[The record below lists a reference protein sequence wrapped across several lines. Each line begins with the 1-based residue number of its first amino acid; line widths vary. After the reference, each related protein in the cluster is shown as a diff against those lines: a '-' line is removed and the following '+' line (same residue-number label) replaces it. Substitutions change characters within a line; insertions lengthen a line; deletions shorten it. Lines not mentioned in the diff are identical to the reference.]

1 MPRINLI
8 SNNRLFY
15 IITFMLMLVL
25 TILPLILYV
34 VLYIFPHLSIRYY
47 LIDNIYYIIFIIPI
61 TMFFFTARLNYYTLK
76 IDSYIIDIKVF
87 RTGLMTILGIYSP
100 KDYIDISHEMFNG
113 FSFYN
118 RPFSFNTTLMIKI
131 IKDND
136 KIIVKRF
143 NLSFISKKEILRIS
157 KVLNQ
162 IIAKNS

>member
-1 MPRINLI
+1 
-8 SNNRLFY
+8 
-15 IITFMLMLVL
+15 
-25 TILPLILYV
+25 
-34 VLYIFPHLSIRYY
+34 
-47 LIDNIYYIIFIIPI
+47 
-61 TMFFFTARLNYYTLK
+61 MFFFTARLNYYTLK

>member
-1 MPRINLI
+1 MKKLLINNQKTANYLNFLMFFYILLFIVLPLQLSVLVPNSIFGTFFSDYKLLGLFTFVPVLLFFYTGVFYNLI
-8 SNNRLFY
+8 
-15 IITFMLMLVL
+15 
-25 TILPLILYV
+25 
-34 VLYIFPHLSIRYY
+34 
-47 LIDNIYYIIFIIPI
+47 
-61 TMFFFTARLNYYTLK
+61 K